1 MGAPEAV
8 NTRGRGVM
16 AITYPDGGPG
26 ERGRDGLGDVRAAKP
41 WSVPS
46 GPPHPTPRHLPRT
59 FQKSQVPESCLP
71 LPPPSLP
78 GRVCG
83 GAPVTS
89 SRLGSGLRV

>member
-1 MGAPEAV
+1 MGAPDPV

-59 FQKSQVPESCLP
+59 FRSHRFQ
-71 LPPPSLP
+71 
-78 GRVCG
+78 RAVCPFHRRRFRD
-83 GAPVTS
+83 ASAVA
-89 SRLGSGLRV
+89 RQ